1 MKKSGHV
8 KYVEDCFREGPQSAM
23 EKMLL
28 EEYLQ
33 NKGYS
38 LSDLDLLPEEMSKSL
53 MIEACKYA
61 SLKLAQVES
70 TAHFREKIRGP
81 S

>member
-1 MKKSGHV
+1 MS
-8 KYVEDCFREGPQSAM
+8 ELDNTQFISDCFKDGPQSAM
-23 EKMLL
+23 EKMLI

-33 NKGYS
+33 SKGYH
-38 LSDLDLLPEEMSKSL
+38 LADLKKLPEEQMKAL
-53 MIEACKYA
+53 MTEACQYA

-70 TAHFREKIRGP
+70 TAHFREKIHMP

>member
-1 MKKSGHV
+1 MSELTDFAIVGGC
-8 KYVEDCFREGPQSAM
+8 VEDGPQSAM

-28 EEYLQ
+28 EEYLHSQ
-33 NKGYS
+33 GYS
-38 LSDLDLLPEEMSKSL
+38 LADLQKLPEVQAKEL
-53 MIEACKYA
+53 MTQACKYA

-81 S
+81 D

>member
-1 MKKSGHV
+1 MKKSGHE
-8 KYVEDCFREGPQSAM
+8 KDVEDCFKEGPQSAM

-33 NKGYS
+33 DKGYG
-38 LSDLDLLPEEMSKSL
+38 LSDLASLPEEMSKRL
-53 MIEACKYA
+53 MVEACKYA

-70 TAHFREKIRGP
+70 TAHFRESIRGP